1 MNNLIK
7 IAFRNLY
14 RQKRRSLLTIAIIS
28 VGVVAV
34 LLFSALSG
42 AFKNMMVGQITDS
55 MLGHLQIHRRG
66 YVSSLDNL
74 PLDKTINTKQMNK
87 ISVVLDKIPQVE
99 AYSKRILMGGM
110 LSNYMETTNIKVAG
124 INPKDESIVTPLLTS
139 RIKQGAM
146 LKKGEILLPELVTKG
161 MKLKVGQ
168 SIVLIVNNV
177 DGSVNGQNFKISGI
191 VESVIGPTGKYGYI
205 HIDDAKTILRMDKP
219 EFSEIAIRLNKIS
232 SLDNVVKQ
240 ISFESSNIM
249 KNKQGKPLFEV
260 HSWKKL
266 SPFYNVAK
274 MIDIMDLFINILLI
288 AIVLISILNV
298 MIMAV
303 YERIKEIGTLTAMG
317 TLPGK
322 IRVMFLLEGF
332 FLGFFGSAFGS
343 IVGVILIIATKFAH
357 ITIAFGR
364 NENILIN
371 PSIPFDQMA
380 LITVISTIIAVLA
393 SLQPA
398 IKASHM
404 NPIDALR
411 HS

>member
-1 MNNLIK
+1 MGNLLK

-34 LLFSALSG
+34 LLFSALSD
-42 AFKNMMVGQITDS
+42 AFKNMIIGQITDS
-55 MLGHLQIHRRG
+55 MLGHLQIHRKG

-74 PLDKTINTKQMNK
+74 PLDKTINAKQMKK
-87 ISVVLDKIPQVE
+87 IGEILDKIPQVE

-124 INPKDESIVTPLLTS
+124 INPKDEAVVTPLLSS
-139 RIKQGAM
+139 RIKKGAM

-161 MKLKVGQ
+161 MGLKVGQ
-168 SIVLIVNNV
+168 SIVLIVNNA
-177 DGSVNGQNFKISGI
+177 DGSVNGQNLKIAGI
-191 VESVIGPTGKYGYI
+191 VESVVGPTGKYGYV
-205 HIDDAKTILRMDKP
+205 HIDDARTVLRMDKP
-219 EFSEIAIRLNKIS
+219 EFSEIAIRLNIIGSLEKVIS
-232 SLDNVVKQ
+232 QVAL
-240 ISFESSNIM
+240 ETAGM
-249 KNKQGKPLFEV
+249 KNKEGKPVIEV

-274 MIDIMDLFINILLI
+274 MIDLMSLFINVLLV

-303 YERIKEIGTLTAMG
+303 YERIKEIGTLMAIG

-322 IRVMFLLEGF
+322 IRTMFLLEGF
-332 FLGFFGSAFGS
+332 FLGFFGSVAGS
-343 IVGVILIIATKFAH
+343 ITGVILIVATKFAH

-364 NENILIN
+364 NENILID

-380 LITVISTIIAVLA
+380 LITLIATIVAIIA

-404 NPIDALR
+404 DPIDALR

>member
-1 MNNLIK
+1 MGNLLK

-34 LLFSALSG
+34 LLFSALSD
-42 AFKNMMVGQITDS
+42 AFKNMMIGQITDS
-55 MLGHLQIHRRG
+55 MLGHLQIHRKG

-74 PLDKTINTKQMNK
+74 PLDKTINAKQMKK
-87 ISVVLDKIPQVE
+87 IGEILDNIPQVE

-124 INPKDESIVTPLLTS
+124 INPKDEAIVTPLLTS
-139 RIKQGAM
+139 RIKKGAM

-161 MKLKVGQ
+161 MGLKVGQ
-168 SIVLIVNNV
+168 SIVLIVNNA
-177 DGSVNGQNFKISGI
+177 DGSVNGQNLTIAGI
-191 VESVIGPTGKYGYI
+191 VESVVGPTGKYGYV
-205 HIDDAKTILRMDKP
+205 HIDDARTVLRMDKP
-219 EFSEIAIRLNKIS
+219 EFSEIAVRLKKIG
-232 SLDNVVKQ
+232 SLEKVIGQ
-240 ISFESSNIM
+240 IALETAGI
-249 KNKQGKPLFEV
+249 KNKEGKPVVEV

-266 SPFYNVAK
+266 SPFYNIAQ
-274 MIDIMDLFINILLI
+274 MIDLMSLFINVLLV

-303 YERIKEIGTLTAMG
+303 YERIKEIGTLMAIG

-322 IRVMFLLEGF
+322 IRAMFLLEGL
-332 FLGFFGSAFGS
+332 FLGFFGSVAGS
-343 IVGVILIIATKFAH
+343 IAGVILIVAVKFAH

-364 NENILIN
+364 NENILID
-371 PSIPFDQMA
+371 PSIPFNQMA
-380 LITVISTIIAVLA
+380 LITLISTAVAIVA

-404 NPIDALR
+404 DPIDALR

>member
-1 MNNLIK
+1 MGNLLK

-34 LLFSALSG
+34 LLFSALSD
-42 AFKNMMVGQITDS
+42 AFKNMMIGQITDS
-55 MLGHLQIHRRG
+55 MLGHLQIHRKG

-74 PLDKTINTKQMNK
+74 PLDKTINVKQMKK
-87 ISVVLDKIPQVE
+87 IGEILDNIPAVE

-124 INPKDESIVTPLLTS
+124 INPKDEAVVTPLLTS
-139 RIKQGAM
+139 RIKKGAM

-161 MKLKVGQ
+161 MGLKVGQ
-168 SIVLIVNNV
+168 SIVLIVNNA
-177 DGSVNGQNFKISGI
+177 DGSVNGQNLKIAGI
-191 VESVIGPTGKYGYI
+191 VESVVGPTGKYGYV
-205 HIDDAKTILRMDKP
+205 HIDDARTVLRMDKP
-219 EFSEIAIRLNKIS
+219 EFSEIAVRLNKIG
-232 SLDNVVKQ
+232 SLEKVISQ
-240 ISFESSNIM
+240 IALETDGM
-249 KNKQGKPLFEV
+249 KNKEGKPVVEV

-266 SPFYNVAK
+266 SPFYNIAK
-274 MIDIMDLFINILLI
+274 MIDLMSLFINVLLV

-303 YERIKEIGTLTAMG
+303 YERIKEIGTLMAIG

-322 IRVMFLLEGF
+322 IRTMFLLEGL
-332 FLGFFGSAFGS
+332 FLGFFGSVAGS
-343 IVGVILIIATKFAH
+343 ITGVILIVATKFAH

-364 NENILIN
+364 NENILID
-371 PSIPFDQMA
+371 PTIPFNQMA
-380 LITVISTIIAVLA
+380 LITLISTIVAIIA

-398 IKASHM
+398 IKASRM
-404 NPIDALR
+404 DPIEALR

>member
-1 MNNLIK
+1 MGNLLK

-34 LLFSALSG
+34 LLFSALSD
-42 AFKNMMVGQITDS
+42 AFKNMMIGQITDS
-55 MLGHLQIHRRG
+55 MLGHLQIHRKG

-74 PLDKTINTKQMNK
+74 PLDKTINAKQMKK
-87 ISVVLDKIPQVE
+87 IGEILDNIPQVE

-124 INPKDESIVTPLLTS
+124 INPKDEAVVTPLLTS
-139 RIKQGAM
+139 RIKKGAM

-161 MKLKVGQ
+161 MGLKVGQ
-168 SIVLIVNNV
+168 SIVLIVNNA
-177 DGSVNGQNFKISGI
+177 DGSVNGQNLTIAGI
-191 VESVIGPTGKYGYI
+191 VESVVGPTGKYGYV
-205 HIDDAKTILRMDKP
+205 HIDDARTVLRMDKP
-219 EFSEIAIRLNKIS
+219 EFSEIAVRLKKIG
-232 SLDNVVKQ
+232 SLEKVIGQ
-240 ISFESSNIM
+240 IALETAGI
-249 KNKQGKPLFEV
+249 KNKEGKPVVEV

-266 SPFYNVAK
+266 SPFYNIAQ
-274 MIDIMDLFINILLI
+274 MIDLMSLFINVLLV

-303 YERIKEIGTLTAMG
+303 YERIKEIGTLMAIG

-322 IRVMFLLEGF
+322 IRAMFLLEGL
-332 FLGFFGSAFGS
+332 FLGFFGSVAGS
-343 IVGVILIIATKFAH
+343 IAGVILIVAVKFAH

-364 NENILIN
+364 NENILID
-371 PSIPFDQMA
+371 PSIPFNQMA
-380 LITVISTIIAVLA
+380 LITLISTAVAIVA

-404 NPIDALR
+404 DPIDALR

>member
-1 MNNLIK
+1 MGNLIK

-14 RQKRRSLLTIAIIS
+14 RQKRRTLLTIAIIS
-28 VGVVAV
+28 VGVIAV

-55 MLGHLQIHRRG
+55 MLGHMQIHRKG

-74 PLDKTINTKQMNK
+74 PLDKTIDAKQMK
-87 ISVVLDKIPQVE
+87 KMGEILDRNPRVE

-139 RIKQGAM
+139 RIKKGEM

-161 MKLKVGQ
+161 MNLKVGQ

-177 DGSVNGQNFKISGI
+177 DSSVNGQNLKIAGI
-191 VESVIGPTGKYGYI
+191 VESVVGPTGKYGYI
-205 HIDDAKTILRMDKP
+205 HIDDAVTVLRMDKP

-232 SLDNVVKQ
+232 SLDKVTRQ
-240 ISFESSNIM
+240 ISLEIVEI
-249 KNKQGKPLFEV
+249 KNKEGEPIFEV
-260 HSWKKL
+260 HSWKEL
-266 SPFYNVAK
+266 SPFYNIAK
-274 MIDIMDLFINILLI
+274 MIDLMSLFINILLV

-303 YERIKEIGTLTAMG
+303 YERIKEIGTLTAIG

-322 IRVMFLLEGF
+322 IRTMFLMEGL
-332 FLGFFGSAFGS
+332 FLGFFGSVAGS
-343 IVGVILIIATKFAH
+343 IIGVILIIATKFAH

-364 NENILIN
+364 NENILID
-371 PSIPFDQMA
+371 PAIPFDQMA
-380 LITVISTIIAVLA
+380 LITLVSTIVAVLA

-404 NPIDALR
+404 DPIEALR
-411 HS
+411 YS

>member
-1 MNNLIK
+1 MGNLIK

-14 RQKRRSLLTIAIIS
+14 RQKRRTLLTIAIIS
-28 VGVVAV
+28 VGVIAV

-55 MLGHLQIHRRG
+55 MLGHMQIHRKG

-74 PLDKTINTKQMNK
+74 PLDKTIDAKQMK
-87 ISVVLDKIPQVE
+87 KMGEILDRNPRVE

-139 RIKQGAM
+139 RIKKGEM

-161 MKLKVGQ
+161 MNLKVGQ

-177 DGSVNGQNFKISGI
+177 DGSVNGQNLKIAGI
-191 VESVIGPTGKYGYI
+191 VESVVGPTGKYGYI
-205 HIDDAKTILRMDKP
+205 HIDDAVTVLRMDKP

-232 SLDNVVKQ
+232 SLDKVTRQ
-240 ISFESSNIM
+240 ISLEIVEI
-249 KNKQGKPLFEV
+249 KNKEGEPIFEV
-260 HSWKKL
+260 HSWKEL
-266 SPFYNVAK
+266 SPFYNIAK
-274 MIDIMDLFINILLI
+274 MIDLMSLFINILLV

-303 YERIKEIGTLTAMG
+303 YERIKEIGTLTAIG

-322 IRVMFLLEGF
+322 IRTMFLMEGL
-332 FLGFFGSAFGS
+332 FLGFFGSVAGS
-343 IVGVILIIATKFAH
+343 IIGVILIIATKFAH

-364 NENILIN
+364 NENILID
-371 PSIPFDQMA
+371 PAIPFDQMA
-380 LITVISTIIAVLA
+380 LITLVSTIVAVLA

-404 NPIDALR
+404 DPIEALR
-411 HS
+411 YS

>member
-1 MNNLIK
+1 MGNLLK

-34 LLFSALSG
+34 LLFSALSD
-42 AFKNMMVGQITDS
+42 AFKNMIIGQITDS
-55 MLGHLQIHRRG
+55 MLGHLQIHRKG

-74 PLDKTINTKQMNK
+74 PLDKTINAKQMKK
-87 ISVVLDKIPQVE
+87 IGEILDKIPQVE

-124 INPKDESIVTPLLTS
+124 INPKDEAVVTPLLAS
-139 RIKQGAM
+139 RIKKGAM

-161 MKLKVGQ
+161 MGLKVGQ
-168 SIVLIVNNV
+168 SIVLIVNNA
-177 DGSVNGQNFKISGI
+177 DGSVNGQNLKIAGI
-191 VESVIGPTGKYGYI
+191 VESVVGPTGKYGYV
-205 HIDDAKTILRMDKP
+205 HIDDAKAVLRMDKP
-219 EFSEIAIRLNKIS
+219 EFSEIAVWLNKIG
-232 SLDNVVKQ
+232 SLEKV
-240 ISFESSNIM
+240 ISHVTLETAGM
-249 KNKQGKPLFEV
+249 KNKEGKPVIEV

-274 MIDIMDLFINILLI
+274 MIDLMSLFINVLLV

-303 YERIKEIGTLTAMG
+303 YERIKEIGTLMAIG

-322 IRVMFLLEGF
+322 IRTMFLLEGF
-332 FLGFFGSAFGS
+332 FLGFFGSVAGS
-343 IVGVILIIATKFAH
+343 ITGVILIVATKFSH

-364 NENILIN
+364 NENILID

-380 LITVISTIIAVLA
+380 LITLIATIVAIIA

-404 NPIDALR
+404 DPIDALR

>member
-1 MNNLIK
+1 MGNLLK

-34 LLFSALSG
+34 LLFSALSD
-42 AFKNMMVGQITDS
+42 AFKNMMIGQITDS
-55 MLGHLQIHRRG
+55 MLGHLQIHRKG

-74 PLDKTINTKQMNK
+74 PLDKTINAKQMKK
-87 ISVVLDKIPQVE
+87 IGEILDNIPQVE

-124 INPKDESIVTPLLTS
+124 INPKDEAVVTPLLTS
-139 RIKQGAM
+139 RIKKGAM

-161 MKLKVGQ
+161 MGLKVGQ
-168 SIVLIVNNV
+168 SIVLIVNNA
-177 DGSVNGQNFKISGI
+177 DGSVNGQNLKIAGI
-191 VESVIGPTGKYGYI
+191 IESVVGPTGKYGYV
-205 HIDDAKTILRMDKP
+205 HIDDAGTVLRMDKP
-219 EFSEIAIRLNKIS
+219 QFSEIAIRLNKIG
-232 SLDNVVKQ
+232 SLDKV
-240 ISFESSNIM
+240 ISQVAQETAGM
-249 KNKQGKPLFEV
+249 KNKEGKPVVEV

-266 SPFYNVAK
+266 SPFYNIAK
-274 MIDIMDLFINILLI
+274 MIDLMSLFINVLLV

-303 YERIKEIGTLTAMG
+303 YERIKEIGTLMAIG

-322 IRVMFLLEGF
+322 IRAMFLLEGL
-332 FLGFFGSAFGS
+332 FLGFFGSVAGS
-343 IVGVILIIATKFAH
+343 IAGVILIVAVKFAH

-364 NENILIN
+364 NENILID
-371 PSIPFDQMA
+371 PSIPFNQMA
-380 LITVISTIIAVLA
+380 LITLISTAVAIVA

-404 NPIDALR
+404 DPIDALR

>member
-1 MNNLIK
+1 MGNLIK

-14 RQKRRSLLTIAIIS
+14 RQKRRTLLTIAIIS
-28 VGVVAV
+28 VGVIAV

-55 MLGHLQIHRRG
+55 MLGHMQIHRKG

-74 PLDKTINTKQMNK
+74 PLDKTIDAKQMK
-87 ISVVLDKIPQVE
+87 KMGEILDRIPRVE

-139 RIKQGAM
+139 RIKKGEM

-161 MKLKVGQ
+161 MNLKVGQ

-177 DGSVNGQNFKISGI
+177 DGSVNGQNLKIAGI
-191 VESVIGPTGKYGYI
+191 VESVVGPTGKYGYI
-205 HIDDAKTILRMDKP
+205 HIDDAVTVLRMDKP

-232 SLDNVVKQ
+232 SLDKVTRQ
-240 ISFESSNIM
+240 ISLEIVEM
-249 KNKQGKPLFEV
+249 KNKEGEPIFEV
-260 HSWKKL
+260 HSWKEL
-266 SPFYNVAK
+266 SPFYNIAK
-274 MIDIMDLFINILLI
+274 MIDLMSLFINILLV

-303 YERIKEIGTLTAMG
+303 YERIKEIGTLTAIG

-322 IRVMFLLEGF
+322 IRTMFLMEGL
-332 FLGFFGSAFGS
+332 FLGFFGSVAGS
-343 IVGVILIIATKFAH
+343 IIGVILIIATKFAH

-364 NENILIN
+364 NENILID
-371 PSIPFDQMA
+371 PAIPFDQMA
-380 LITVISTIIAVLA
+380 LITLVSTIVAVLA

-404 NPIDALR
+404 DPIEALR
-411 HS
+411 YS

>member
-1 MNNLIK
+1 MGNLIK

-14 RQKRRSLLTIAIIS
+14 RQKRRTLLTIAIIS
-28 VGVVAV
+28 VGVIAV

-55 MLGHLQIHRRG
+55 MLGHMQIHRKG

-74 PLDKTINTKQMNK
+74 PLDKTIDAKQMK
-87 ISVVLDKIPQVE
+87 KMGEILDRIPRVE

-139 RIKQGAM
+139 RIKKGEM

-161 MKLKVGQ
+161 MNLKVGQ

-177 DGSVNGQNFKISGI
+177 DGSVNGQNLKIAGI
-191 VESVIGPTGKYGYI
+191 VESVVGPTGKYGYI
-205 HIDDAKTILRMDKP
+205 HIDDAVTVLRMDKP

-232 SLDNVVKQ
+232 SLDKVTRQ
-240 ISFESSNIM
+240 ISLEIVEM
-249 KNKQGKPLFEV
+249 KNKEGEPIFEV
-260 HSWKKL
+260 HSWQEL
-266 SPFYNVAK
+266 SPFYNIAK
-274 MIDIMDLFINILLI
+274 MIDLMSLFINILLV

-303 YERIKEIGTLTAMG
+303 YERIKEIGTLTAIG

-322 IRVMFLLEGF
+322 IRTMFLMEGL
-332 FLGFFGSAFGS
+332 FLGFFGSVAGS
-343 IVGVILIIATKFAH
+343 IIGVILIIATKFAH

-364 NENILIN
+364 NENILID
-371 PSIPFDQMA
+371 PAIPFDQMA
-380 LITVISTIIAVLA
+380 LITLVSTIVAVLA

-404 NPIDALR
+404 DPIEALR
-411 HS
+411 YS

>member
-1 MNNLIK
+1 MGNLIK

-14 RQKRRSLLTIAIIS
+14 RQKRRTLLTIAIIS
-28 VGVVAV
+28 VGVIAV

-55 MLGHLQIHRRG
+55 MLGHMQIHRKG

-74 PLDKTINTKQMNK
+74 PLDKTIDAKQMK
-87 ISVVLDKIPQVE
+87 KMGEILDRIPRVE

-139 RIKQGAM
+139 RIKKGEM

-161 MKLKVGQ
+161 MNLKVGQ

-177 DGSVNGQNFKISGI
+177 DGSVNGQNLKIAGI
-191 VESVIGPTGKYGYI
+191 VESVVGPTGKYGYI
-205 HIDDAKTILRMDKP
+205 HIDDAVTVLRMDEP

-232 SLDNVVKQ
+232 SLDKVTRQ
-240 ISFESSNIM
+240 ISLEIVEM
-249 KNKQGKPLFEV
+249 KNKEGEPIFEV
-260 HSWKKL
+260 HSWQEL
-266 SPFYNVAK
+266 SPFYNIAK
-274 MIDIMDLFINILLI
+274 MIDLMSLFINILLV

-303 YERIKEIGTLTAMG
+303 YERIKEIGTLTAIG

-322 IRVMFLLEGF
+322 IRTMFLMEGL
-332 FLGFFGSAFGS
+332 FLGFFGSVAGS
-343 IVGVILIIATKFAH
+343 IIGVILIIATKFAH

-364 NENILIN
+364 NENILID
-371 PSIPFDQMA
+371 PAIPFDQMA
-380 LITVISTIIAVLA
+380 LITLVSTIVAVLA

-404 NPIDALR
+404 DPIEALR
-411 HS
+411 YS

>member
-1 MNNLIK
+1 MGNLLK

-34 LLFSALSG
+34 LLFSALSD
-42 AFKNMMVGQITDS
+42 AFKNMIIGQITDS
-55 MLGHLQIHRRG
+55 MLGHLQIHRKG

-74 PLDKTINTKQMNK
+74 PLDKTINAKQMKK
-87 ISVVLDKIPQVE
+87 IGEILDKIPQVE

-124 INPKDESIVTPLLTS
+124 INPKDEAVVTPLLAS
-139 RIKQGAM
+139 RIKKGAM

-161 MKLKVGQ
+161 MGLKVGQ
-168 SIVLIVNNV
+168 SIVLIVNNA
-177 DGSVNGQNFKISGI
+177 DGSVNGQNLKIAGI
-191 VESVIGPTGKYGYI
+191 VESVVGPTGKYGYV
-205 HIDDAKTILRMDKP
+205 HIDDAKAVLRMDKP
-219 EFSEIAIRLNKIS
+219 EFSEIAIRLNKIG
-232 SLDNVVKQ
+232 SLEKV
-240 ISFESSNIM
+240 ISQVALETAGM
-249 KNKQGKPLFEV
+249 KNKEGKPVIEV

-274 MIDIMDLFINILLI
+274 MIDLMSLFINVLLV

-303 YERIKEIGTLTAMG
+303 YERIKEIGTLMAIG

-322 IRVMFLLEGF
+322 IRTMFLLEGL
-332 FLGFFGSAFGS
+332 FLGFFGSVAGS
-343 IVGVILIIATKFAH
+343 ITGVILIVATKFAH

-364 NENILIN
+364 NENILID

-380 LITVISTIIAVLA
+380 LITLIATIVAIIA

-404 NPIDALR
+404 DPIDALR

>member
-1 MNNLIK
+1 MGNLLK

-34 LLFSALSG
+34 LLFSALSD
-42 AFKNMMVGQITDS
+42 AFKNMIIGQITDS
-55 MLGHLQIHRRG
+55 MLGHLQIHRKG

-74 PLDKTINTKQMNK
+74 PLDKTINAKQMKK
-87 ISVVLDKIPQVE
+87 IGEILDKIPQVE

-124 INPKDESIVTPLLTS
+124 INPKDEAVVTPLLAS
-139 RIKQGAM
+139 RIKKGAM

-161 MKLKVGQ
+161 MGLKVGQ
-168 SIVLIVNNV
+168 SIVLIVNNA
-177 DGSVNGQNFKISGI
+177 DGSVNGQNLKIAGI
-191 VESVIGPTGKYGYI
+191 VESVVGPTGKYGYV
-205 HIDDAKTILRMDKP
+205 HIDDAKAVLRMDKP
-219 EFSEIAIRLNKIS
+219 EFSEIAIRLNKIG
-232 SLDNVVKQ
+232 SLEKV
-240 ISFESSNIM
+240 ISQVALETAGM
-249 KNKQGKPLFEV
+249 KNKEGKPVIEV

-274 MIDIMDLFINILLI
+274 MIDLMSLFINVLLV

-303 YERIKEIGTLTAMG
+303 YERIKEIGTLMAIG

-322 IRVMFLLEGF
+322 IRTMFLLEGF
-332 FLGFFGSAFGS
+332 FLGFFGSVAGS
-343 IVGVILIIATKFAH
+343 ITGVILIVATKFAH

-364 NENILIN
+364 NENILID

-380 LITVISTIIAVLA
+380 LITLIATIVAIIA

-404 NPIDALR
+404 DPIDALR

>member
-1 MNNLIK
+1 MGNLIK

-14 RQKRRSLLTIAIIS
+14 RQKRRTLLTIAIIS
-28 VGVVAV
+28 VGVIAV

-55 MLGHLQIHRRG
+55 MLGHLQIHRKG
-66 YVSSLDNL
+66 YISSLDNL
-74 PLDKTINTKQMNK
+74 PLDKTIDAKQMK
-87 ISVVLDKIPQVE
+87 KMGEILDRIPRVE

-139 RIKQGAM
+139 RIKKGEM

-161 MKLKVGQ
+161 MNLKVGQ

-177 DGSVNGQNFKISGI
+177 DGSVNGQNLKIAGI
-191 VESVIGPTGKYGYI
+191 VESVVGPTGKYGYI
-205 HIDDAKTILRMDKP
+205 HIDDAVTVLRMDKP

-232 SLDNVVKQ
+232 SLDKVTRQ
-240 ISFESSNIM
+240 ISLEFVEM
-249 KNKQGKPLFEV
+249 KNKEGEPIFEV
-260 HSWKKL
+260 HSWKEL
-266 SPFYNVAK
+266 SPFYNIAK
-274 MIDIMDLFINILLI
+274 MIDLMSLFINILLV

-303 YERIKEIGTLTAMG
+303 YERIKEIGTLTAIG

-322 IRVMFLLEGF
+322 IRTMFLMEGL
-332 FLGFFGSAFGS
+332 FLGFFGSVAGS
-343 IVGVILIIATKFAH
+343 IIGVILIIATKFAH

-364 NENILIN
+364 NENILID
-371 PSIPFDQMA
+371 PAIPFDQMA
-380 LITVISTIIAVLA
+380 LITLVSTIVAVLA

-404 NPIDALR
+404 DPIEALR
-411 HS
+411 YS

>member
-1 MNNLIK
+1 MGNLLK

-28 VGVVAV
+28 VGVIAV
-34 LLFSALSG
+34 LLFSALSD
-42 AFKNMMVGQITDS
+42 AFKNMMIGQITDS
-55 MLGHLQIHRRG
+55 MLGHLQIHRKG

-74 PLDKTINTKQMNK
+74 PLDKTINTKQMK
-87 ISVVLDKIPQVE
+87 KTGEILDNIPQVE
-99 AYSKRILMGGM
+99 AYSKRILMGVM

-124 INPKDESIVTPLLTS
+124 INPKDEAAVTPLLAS
-139 RIKQGAM
+139 RIKKGAM

-161 MKLKVGQ
+161 MGLKVGQ
-168 SIVLIVNNV
+168 SIVLIVNNA
-177 DGSVNGQNFKISGI
+177 DGSVNGQNLKIAGI
-191 VESVIGPTGKYGYI
+191 VESVVGPTGKYGYV
-205 HIDDAKTILRMDKP
+205 HIDDARTVLRMDKP
-219 EFSEIAIRLNKIS
+219 EFSEIAVRLNKIG
-232 SLDNVVKQ
+232 SLEKVISQ
-240 ISFESSNIM
+240 IALETAGM
-249 KNKQGKPLFEV
+249 KNKEGKPIVEV

-266 SPFYNVAK
+266 SPFYNIAK
-274 MIDIMDLFINILLI
+274 MIDIMSLFINVLLV

-303 YERIKEIGTLTAMG
+303 YERIKEIGTLMAIG

-322 IRVMFLLEGF
+322 IRAMFLLEGL
-332 FLGFFGSAFGS
+332 FLGFFGSVAGS
-343 IVGVILIIATKFAH
+343 IIGIILIVTVKFAH

-364 NENILIN
+364 NENILID
-371 PSIPFDQMA
+371 PSIPFNQMA
-380 LITVISTIIAVLA
+380 LITLISTFVAIIA

-404 NPIDALR
+404 DPIDALR

>member
-1 MNNLIK
+1 MGNLIK

-14 RQKRRSLLTIAIIS
+14 RQKRRTLLTIAIIS
-28 VGVVAV
+28 VGVIAV

-55 MLGHLQIHRRG
+55 MLGHMQIHRKG

-74 PLDKTINTKQMNK
+74 PLDKTIDAKQMK
-87 ISVVLDKIPQVE
+87 KMEEILDRIPRVE

-139 RIKQGAM
+139 RIKKGEM

-161 MKLKVGQ
+161 MNLKVGQ

-177 DGSVNGQNFKISGI
+177 DGSVNGQNLKIAGI
-191 VESVIGPTGKYGYI
+191 VESVVGPTGKYGYI
-205 HIDDAKTILRMDKP
+205 HIDDAVTVLRMDKP

-232 SLDNVVKQ
+232 SLDKVTRQ
-240 ISFESSNIM
+240 ISLEIVEM
-249 KNKQGKPLFEV
+249 KNKEGEPIFEV
-260 HSWKKL
+260 HSWKEL
-266 SPFYNVAK
+266 SPFYNIAK
-274 MIDIMDLFINILLI
+274 MIDLMSLFINILLV

-303 YERIKEIGTLTAMG
+303 YERIKEIGTLTAIG

-322 IRVMFLLEGF
+322 IRTMFLMEGL
-332 FLGFFGSAFGS
+332 FLGFFGSVAGS
-343 IVGVILIIATKFAH
+343 IIGVILIIATKFAH

-364 NENILIN
+364 NENILID
-371 PSIPFDQMA
+371 PAIPFDQMA
-380 LITVISTIIAVLA
+380 LITLVSTIVAVLA

-404 NPIDALR
+404 DPIDALR
-411 HS
+411 YS

>member
-1 MNNLIK
+1 MGNLLK

-34 LLFSALSG
+34 LLFSALSD
-42 AFKNMMVGQITDS
+42 AFKNMIIGQITDS
-55 MLGHLQIHRRG
+55 MLGHLQIHRKG

-74 PLDKTINTKQMNK
+74 PLDKTINAKQMKK
-87 ISVVLDKIPQVE
+87 IGEILDKIPQVE

-124 INPKDESIVTPLLTS
+124 INPKDEAVVTPLLAS
-139 RIKQGAM
+139 RIKKGAM

-161 MKLKVGQ
+161 MGLKVGQ
-168 SIVLIVNNV
+168 SIVLIVNNA
-177 DGSVNGQNFKISGI
+177 DGSVNGQNLKIAGI
-191 VESVIGPTGKYGYI
+191 VESVVGPTGKYGYV
-205 HIDDAKTILRMDKP
+205 HIDDAKAVLRMDKP
-219 EFSEIAIRLNKIS
+219 EFSEIAIRLNKIG
-232 SLDNVVKQ
+232 SLEKV
-240 ISFESSNIM
+240 ISQVALETAGM
-249 KNKQGKPLFEV
+249 KNKEGKPVIEV

-274 MIDIMDLFINILLI
+274 MIDLMSLFINVLLV

-303 YERIKEIGTLTAMG
+303 YERIKEIGTLMAIG

-322 IRVMFLLEGF
+322 IRTMFLLEGF
-332 FLGFFGSAFGS
+332 FLGFFGSVAGS
-343 IVGVILIIATKFAH
+343 ITGVILIVATKFAH

-364 NENILIN
+364 NENILID

-380 LITVISTIIAVLA
+380 LITLISTIVAIIA

-404 NPIDALR
+404 DPIDALR

>member
-1 MNNLIK
+1 MGNLLK

-34 LLFSALSG
+34 LLFSALSD
-42 AFKNMMVGQITDS
+42 AFKNMIIGQITDS
-55 MLGHLQIHRRG
+55 MLGHLQIHRKG

-74 PLDKTINTKQMNK
+74 PLDKTINAKQMKK
-87 ISVVLDKIPQVE
+87 IGEILDKIPQVE

-124 INPKDESIVTPLLTS
+124 INPKDEAVVTPLLAS
-139 RIKQGAM
+139 RIKKGAM

-161 MKLKVGQ
+161 MGLKVGQ
-168 SIVLIVNNV
+168 SIVLIVNNA
-177 DGSVNGQNFKISGI
+177 DGSVNGQNLKIAGI
-191 VESVIGPTGKYGYI
+191 VESVVGPTGKYGYV
-205 HIDDAKTILRMDKP
+205 HIDDAKAVLRMDKP
-219 EFSEIAIRLNKIS
+219 EFSEIAVRLNKIG
-232 SLDNVVKQ
+232 SLEKV
-240 ISFESSNIM
+240 ISQVALETAGM
-249 KNKQGKPLFEV
+249 KNKEGKPVIEV

-274 MIDIMDLFINILLI
+274 MIDLMSLFINVLLV

-303 YERIKEIGTLTAMG
+303 YERIKEIGTLMAIG

-322 IRVMFLLEGF
+322 IRTMFLLEGF
-332 FLGFFGSAFGS
+332 FLGFFGSVAGS
-343 IVGVILIIATKFAH
+343 ITGVILIVAAKFAH

-364 NENILIN
+364 NENILID

-380 LITVISTIIAVLA
+380 LITLIATIVAIIA

-404 NPIDALR
+404 DPIDALR

>member
-1 MNNLIK
+1 MGNLIK

-14 RQKRRSLLTIAIIS
+14 RQQRRTLLTIAIIS
-28 VGVVAV
+28 VGVMAV

-42 AFKNMMVGQITDS
+42 AFKNMVVGQITDS
-55 MLGHLQIHRRG
+55 MLGHMQIHIKG

-74 PLDKTINTKQMNK
+74 PLDKTIDAKQMK
-87 ISVVLDKIPQVE
+87 KMEEILDRIPRVE

-124 INPKDESIVTPLLTS
+124 INPEDESIVTPLLTS
-139 RIKQGAM
+139 RIKKGEM

-161 MKLKVGQ
+161 MNLKVGQ
-168 SIVLIVNNV
+168 SIVLIVNNA
-177 DGSVNGQNFKISGI
+177 DGSVNGQNLEIAGI
-191 VESVIGPTGKYGYI
+191 VESVVGPTGKYGYI
-205 HIDDAKTILRMDKP
+205 HIDDAITILRMEKP

-232 SLDNVVKQ
+232 SLDKV
-240 ISFESSNIM
+240 ISQVSLDIVEM
-249 KNKQGKPLFEV
+249 KNKEGEPVFEV
-260 HSWKKL
+260 HSWKEL
-266 SPFYNVAK
+266 SPFYNIAK
-274 MIDIMDLFINILLI
+274 MIDLMSLFINILLV

-303 YERIKEIGTLTAMG
+303 YERIKEIGTLTAIG

-322 IRVMFLLEGF
+322 IRTMFLLEGL
-332 FLGFFGSAFGS
+332 FLGFFGSVAGS
-343 IVGVILIIATKFAH
+343 IIGVILIIATKFAH

-364 NENILIN
+364 NENILID
-371 PSIPFDQMA
+371 PAIPFDQMA
-380 LITVISTIIAVLA
+380 LITLVSTIVAVLA

-404 NPIDALR
+404 DPIEALR

>member
-1 MNNLIK
+1 MGNLIK

-14 RQKRRSLLTIAIIS
+14 RQKRRTLLTIAIIS
-28 VGVVAV
+28 VGVIAV

-55 MLGHLQIHRRG
+55 MLGHMQIHRKG

-74 PLDKTINTKQMNK
+74 PLDKTIDAKQMK
-87 ISVVLDKIPQVE
+87 KMGEILDRIPRVE

-139 RIKQGAM
+139 RIKKGEM

-161 MKLKVGQ
+161 MNLKVGQ

-177 DGSVNGQNFKISGI
+177 DGSVNGQNLKVAGI
-191 VESVIGPTGKYGYI
+191 VESVVGPTGKYGYI
-205 HIDDAKTILRMDKP
+205 HIDDAVTVLRMDKP

-232 SLDNVVKQ
+232 SLDKVTRQ
-240 ISFESSNIM
+240 ISLEIVEM
-249 KNKQGKPLFEV
+249 KNKEGEPIFEV
-260 HSWKKL
+260 HSWKEL
-266 SPFYNVAK
+266 SPFYNIAK
-274 MIDIMDLFINILLI
+274 MIDLMSLFINILLV

-303 YERIKEIGTLTAMG
+303 YERIKEIGTLTAIG

-322 IRVMFLLEGF
+322 IRTMFLMEGL
-332 FLGFFGSAFGS
+332 FLGFFGSVAGS
-343 IVGVILIIATKFAH
+343 IIGIILIIATKFAH

-364 NENILIN
+364 NENILID
-371 PSIPFDQMA
+371 PAIPFDQMA
-380 LITVISTIIAVLA
+380 LITLVSTIVAVLA

-404 NPIDALR
+404 DPIEALR
-411 HS
+411 YS

>member
-1 MNNLIK
+1 MGNLIK

-14 RQKRRSLLTIAIIS
+14 RQKRRTLLTIAIIS
-28 VGVVAV
+28 VGVIAV

-55 MLGHLQIHRRG
+55 MLGHMQIHRKG

-74 PLDKTINTKQMNK
+74 PLDKTIDEKQMK
-87 ISVVLDKIPQVE
+87 KMGEILDRIPRVE

-139 RIKQGAM
+139 RIKKGEM

-161 MKLKVGQ
+161 MNLKVGQ

-177 DGSVNGQNFKISGI
+177 DGSVNGQNLKIAGI
-191 VESVIGPTGKYGYI
+191 VESVVGPTGKYGYI
-205 HIDDAKTILRMDKP
+205 HIDDAVTVLRMDEP

-232 SLDNVVKQ
+232 SLDKVTRQ
-240 ISFESSNIM
+240 ISLEIVEM
-249 KNKQGKPLFEV
+249 KNKEGEPIFEV
-260 HSWKKL
+260 HSWQEL
-266 SPFYNVAK
+266 SPFYNIAK
-274 MIDIMDLFINILLI
+274 MIDLMSLFINILLV

-303 YERIKEIGTLTAMG
+303 YERIKEIGTLTAIG

-322 IRVMFLLEGF
+322 IRTMFLMEGL
-332 FLGFFGSAFGS
+332 FLGFFGSVAGS
-343 IVGVILIIATKFAH
+343 IIGVILIIATKFAH

-364 NENILIN
+364 NENILID
-371 PSIPFDQMA
+371 PAIPFDQMA
-380 LITVISTIIAVLA
+380 LITLVSTIVAVLA

-404 NPIDALR
+404 DPIEALR
-411 HS
+411 YS

>member
-1 MNNLIK
+1 MGNLIK

-14 RQKRRSLLTIAIIS
+14 RQKRRTLLTIAIIS
-28 VGVVAV
+28 VGVIAV

-55 MLGHLQIHRRG
+55 MLGHMQIHRKG

-74 PLDKTINTKQMNK
+74 PLDKIIDAKQMK
-87 ISVVLDKIPQVE
+87 KMGEILDRIPRVE

-139 RIKQGAM
+139 RIKKGEM

-161 MKLKVGQ
+161 MNLKVGQ

-177 DGSVNGQNFKISGI
+177 DGSVNGQNLKIAGI
-191 VESVIGPTGKYGYI
+191 VESVVGPTGKYGYI
-205 HIDDAKTILRMDKP
+205 HIDDAVTVLRMDEP

-232 SLDNVVKQ
+232 SLDKVTRQ
-240 ISFESSNIM
+240 ISLEIVEM
-249 KNKQGKPLFEV
+249 KNKEGEPIFEV
-260 HSWKKL
+260 HSWQEL
-266 SPFYNVAK
+266 SPFYNIAK
-274 MIDIMDLFINILLI
+274 MIDLMSLFINILLV

-303 YERIKEIGTLTAMG
+303 YERIKEIGTLTAIG

-322 IRVMFLLEGF
+322 IRTMFLMEGL
-332 FLGFFGSAFGS
+332 FLGFFGSVAGS
-343 IVGVILIIATKFAH
+343 IIGVILIIATKFAH

-364 NENILIN
+364 NENILID
-371 PSIPFDQMA
+371 PAIPFDQMA
-380 LITVISTIIAVLA
+380 LITLVSTIVAVLA

-404 NPIDALR
+404 DPIEALR
-411 HS
+411 YS

>member
-1 MNNLIK
+1 MGNLLK

-34 LLFSALSG
+34 LLFSALSD
-42 AFKNMMVGQITDS
+42 AFKNMIIGQITDS
-55 MLGHLQIHRRG
+55 MLGHLQIHRKG

-74 PLDKTINTKQMNK
+74 PLDKTINAKQMKK
-87 ISVVLDKIPQVE
+87 IGEILDKIPQVE

-124 INPKDESIVTPLLTS
+124 INPKDEAVVTPLLAS
-139 RIKQGAM
+139 RIKKGAM

-161 MKLKVGQ
+161 MGLKVGQ
-168 SIVLIVNNV
+168 SIVLIVNNA
-177 DGSVNGQNFKISGI
+177 DGSVNGQNLKIAGI
-191 VESVIGPTGKYGYI
+191 VESVVGPTGKYGYV
-205 HIDDAKTILRMDKP
+205 HIDDAKAVLRMDKP
-219 EFSEIAIRLNKIS
+219 EFSEIAVRLNKIG
-232 SLDNVVKQ
+232 SLEKV
-240 ISFESSNIM
+240 ISQVALETAGM
-249 KNKQGKPLFEV
+249 KNKEGKPVIEV

-274 MIDIMDLFINILLI
+274 MIDLMSLFINVLLV

-303 YERIKEIGTLTAMG
+303 YERIKEIGTLMAIG

-322 IRVMFLLEGF
+322 IRTMFLLEGF
-332 FLGFFGSAFGS
+332 FLGFFGSVAGS
-343 IVGVILIIATKFAH
+343 ITGVILIVATKFAH

-364 NENILIN
+364 NENILID

-380 LITVISTIIAVLA
+380 LITLISTIVAIIA

-404 NPIDALR
+404 DPIDALR

>member
-1 MNNLIK
+1 MGNLLK

-34 LLFSALSG
+34 LLFSALSD
-42 AFKNMMVGQITDS
+42 AFKNMIIGQITDS
-55 MLGHLQIHRRG
+55 MLGHLQIHRKG

-74 PLDKTINTKQMNK
+74 PLDKTINAKQMKK
-87 ISVVLDKIPQVE
+87 IGEILDKIPQVE

-124 INPKDESIVTPLLTS
+124 INPKDEAVVTPLLAS
-139 RIKQGAM
+139 RIKKGAM

-161 MKLKVGQ
+161 MGLKVGQ
-168 SIVLIVNNV
+168 SIVLIVNNA
-177 DGSVNGQNFKISGI
+177 DGSVNGQNLKIAGI
-191 VESVIGPTGKYGYI
+191 VESVVGPTGKYGYV
-205 HIDDAKTILRMDKP
+205 HIDDAKAVLRMDKP
-219 EFSEIAIRLNKIS
+219 EFSEIAVRLNKIG
-232 SLDNVVKQ
+232 SLEKV
-240 ISFESSNIM
+240 ISQVALETAGM
-249 KNKQGKPLFEV
+249 KNKEGKPVIEV

-274 MIDIMDLFINILLI
+274 MIDLMSLFINVLLV

-303 YERIKEIGTLTAMG
+303 YERIKEIGTLMAIG

-322 IRVMFLLEGF
+322 IRTMFLLEGF
-332 FLGFFGSAFGS
+332 FLGFFGSVAGS
-343 IVGVILIIATKFAH
+343 ITGVILIVATKFAH

-364 NENILIN
+364 NENILID

-380 LITVISTIIAVLA
+380 LITLIATIVAIIA

-404 NPIDALR
+404 DPIDALR

>member
-1 MNNLIK
+1 MGNLLK

-34 LLFSALSG
+34 LLFSALSD
-42 AFKNMMVGQITDS
+42 AFKNMIIGQITDS
-55 MLGHLQIHRRG
+55 MLGHLQIHRKG

-74 PLDKTINTKQMNK
+74 PLDKTINAKQMKK
-87 ISVVLDKIPQVE
+87 IGEILDKIPQVE

-124 INPKDESIVTPLLTS
+124 INPKDEAVVTPLLAS
-139 RIKQGAM
+139 RIKKGAM

-161 MKLKVGQ
+161 MGLKVGQ
-168 SIVLIVNNV
+168 SIVLIVNNA
-177 DGSVNGQNFKISGI
+177 DGSVNGQNLKIAGI
-191 VESVIGPTGKYGYI
+191 VESVVGPTGKYGYV
-205 HIDDAKTILRMDKP
+205 HINDAKAVLRMDKP
-219 EFSEIAIRLNKIS
+219 EFSEIAIRLNKIG
-232 SLDNVVKQ
+232 SLEKV
-240 ISFESSNIM
+240 ISQVALETAGM
-249 KNKQGKPLFEV
+249 KNKEGKPVIEV

-274 MIDIMDLFINILLI
+274 MIDLMSLFINVLLV

-303 YERIKEIGTLTAMG
+303 YERIKEIGTLMAIG

-322 IRVMFLLEGF
+322 IRTMFLLEGF
-332 FLGFFGSAFGS
+332 FLGFFGSVAGS
-343 IVGVILIIATKFAH
+343 ITGVILIVATKFAH

-364 NENILIN
+364 NENILID

-380 LITVISTIIAVLA
+380 LITLIATIVAIIA

-404 NPIDALR
+404 DPIDALR

>member
-1 MNNLIK
+1 MSNLIK
-7 IAFRNLY
+7 IAFRNLC
-14 RQKRRSLLTIAIIS
+14 RQKRRTLLTIAIIS
-28 VGVVAV
+28 VGVIAV

-55 MLGHLQIHRRG
+55 MLGHLQIHRKG

-74 PLDKTINTKQMNK
+74 PLDKTFDAQQMKK
-87 ISVVLDKIPQVE
+87 IGEILDKIPQVE

-139 RIKQGAM
+139 RIKKGTM

-161 MKLKVGQ
+161 MDLKVGQ
-168 SIVLIVNNV
+168 SIVLIVNNT
-177 DGSVNGQNFKISGI
+177 DGSVNGQNLEIAGI
-191 VESVIGPTGKYGYI
+191 VESVVGPTGKYGYI

-219 EFSEIAIRLNKIS
+219 QFSEIAIRLNKMN
-232 SLDNVVKQ
+232 SLDNIINQ
-240 ISFESSNIM
+240 ISLETADM
-249 KNKQGKPLFEV
+249 KNKHGKPVFEV
-260 HSWKKL
+260 HSWEKL

-274 MIDIMDLFINILLI
+274 MIDLMALFINILLV

-303 YERIKEIGTLTAMG
+303 YERIKEIGTLTAIG

-322 IRVMFLLEGF
+322 IRTMFLLEGL
-332 FLGFFGSAFGS
+332 FLGFFGSVTGS
-343 IVGVILIIATKFAH
+343 IIGMIVIIVAKFAH
-357 ITIAFGR
+357 LTIAFGR
-364 NENILIN
+364 NENILID
-371 PSIPFDQMA
+371 PSIPFAQMA
-380 LITVISTIIAVLA
+380 LITLISTIVAVLA

-398 IKASHM
+398 IKASLM
-404 NPIDALR
+404 DPIDALR
-411 HS
+411 HN

>member
-1 MNNLIK
+1 MGNLIK

-14 RQKRRSLLTIAIIS
+14 RQKRRTLLTIAIIS
-28 VGVVAV
+28 VGVIAV

-55 MLGHLQIHRRG
+55 MLGHLQIHRKG
-66 YVSSLDNL
+66 YISSLDNL
-74 PLDKTINTKQMNK
+74 PLDKTIDAKQMK
-87 ISVVLDKIPQVE
+87 KMGEILDRIPRVE

-139 RIKQGAM
+139 RIKKGEM

-161 MKLKVGQ
+161 MNLKVGQ

-177 DGSVNGQNFKISGI
+177 DGSVNGQNLKIAGI
-191 VESVIGPTGKYGYI
+191 VESVVGPTGKYGYI
-205 HIDDAKTILRMDKP
+205 HIDDAVTVLRMDKP

-232 SLDNVVKQ
+232 SLDKVTRQ
-240 ISFESSNIM
+240 ISLEIVEM
-249 KNKQGKPLFEV
+249 KNKEGEPIFEV
-260 HSWKKL
+260 HSWKEL
-266 SPFYNVAK
+266 SPFYNIAK
-274 MIDIMDLFINILLI
+274 MIDLMSLFINILLV

-303 YERIKEIGTLTAMG
+303 YERIKEIGTLTAIG

-322 IRVMFLLEGF
+322 IRTMFLMEGL
-332 FLGFFGSAFGS
+332 FLGFFGSVAGS
-343 IVGVILIIATKFAH
+343 IIGVILIIATKFAH

-364 NENILIN
+364 NENILID
-371 PSIPFDQMA
+371 PAIPFDQMA
-380 LITVISTIIAVLA
+380 LITLVSTIVAVLA

-404 NPIDALR
+404 DPIEALR
-411 HS
+411 YS

>member
-1 MNNLIK
+1 MGNLIK

-14 RQKRRSLLTIAIIS
+14 RQKRRTLLTIAIIS
-28 VGVVAV
+28 VGVIAV

-55 MLGHLQIHRRG
+55 MLGHMQIHRKG

-74 PLDKTINTKQMNK
+74 PLDKTIDAKQMK
-87 ISVVLDKIPQVE
+87 KMGEILDRIPRVE

-139 RIKQGAM
+139 RIKKGEM

-161 MKLKVGQ
+161 MNLKVGQ

-177 DGSVNGQNFKISGI
+177 DGSVNGQNLKVAGI
-191 VESVIGPTGKYGYI
+191 VESVVGPTGKYGYI
-205 HIDDAKTILRMDKP
+205 HIDDAVTVLRMDKP

-232 SLDNVVKQ
+232 SLDKVTRQ
-240 ISFESSNIM
+240 ISLEIVEM
-249 KNKQGKPLFEV
+249 KNKEGEPIFEV
-260 HSWKKL
+260 HSWKEL
-266 SPFYNVAK
+266 SPFYNIAK
-274 MIDIMDLFINILLI
+274 MIDLMSLFINILLV

-303 YERIKEIGTLTAMG
+303 YERIKEIGTLTAIG

-322 IRVMFLLEGF
+322 IRTMFLMEGL
-332 FLGFFGSAFGS
+332 FLGFFGSVAGS
-343 IVGVILIIATKFAH
+343 IIGVILIIATKFAH

-364 NENILIN
+364 NENILID
-371 PSIPFDQMA
+371 PAIPFDQMA
-380 LITVISTIIAVLA
+380 LITLVSTIVAVLA

-404 NPIDALR
+404 DPIDALR
-411 HS
+411 YS